1 MLRIVCFHL
10 YNDYSGS
17 PKVFSQVIEGLLQ
30 KGYKVDL
37 YTSNTEGFLS
47 NIEGVDYHL
56 YSYKWTKSK
65 FKTLLL
71 LIYAQLYIF
80 ITSLSFIKQKD
91 VLFYINTICPIGA
104 VLAGKC
110 LKIPV
115 LYHIHEKYV
124 NPNILHKFYEF
135 IWTHFSTHSIFVSK
149 YLQKQYNIQKKN
161 TYVVYNSLSIDFID
175 KIRIKHRTQNSFNVL
190 MVCSLKKYKG
200 IDVYVELA
208 KRMPQCKFEL
218 VLNASNIDIKS
229 YFKNVTIPLNLTIF
243 PAQSSI
249 HDFLYRADL
258 LLNLSIPTMWI
269 ETFGLTLLEAMA
281 YRIPVIGPPVG
292 GPLELIEEGYNGF
305 CVDARD
311 IVSLQDRISH
321 IFDIDNYNKYSMNS
335 YTKSLDFNFSRMI
348 DSVEYVINV
357 IK

>member
-17 PKVFSQVIEGLLQ
+17 PKVLSQVIEGLLQ

-47 NIEGVDYHL
+47 NIEGVEYHM

-65 FKTLLL
+65 FKTLFL
-71 LIYAQLYIF
+71 LIYAQFYIF
-80 ITSLSFIKQKD
+80 IKSFLYIKQKD
-91 VLFYINTICPIGA
+91 IIFYINTICPVGA
-104 VLAGKC
+104 AVAAKC
-110 LKIPV
+110 LKIPFI
-115 LYHIHEKYV
+115 YHIHEKYV
-124 NPNILHKFYEF
+124 NPNILHRFYEF
-135 IWTHFSTHSIFVSK
+135 IWTHFSTHSIFVSE
-149 YLQKQYNIQKKN
+149 YLQKQYNIHKKT
-161 TYVVYNSLSIDFID
+161 TYVVYNSLSVNFINQ
-175 KIRIKHRTQNSFNVL
+175 IRIKDKRFKSFNIL

-200 IDVYVELA
+200 IDQYVELA
-208 KRMPQCKFEL
+208 KKMPQYQFEL
-218 VLNASNIDIKS
+218 VLNGSKVDIET
-229 YFKNVTIPLNLTIF
+229 YFKNVTIPFNLKIF

-292 GPLELIEEGYNGF
+292 GPLELIENGYNGF
-305 CVDARD
+305 CIDARD
-311 IVSLQDRISH
+311 IVSLQDKISH
-321 IFDIDNYNKYSMNS
+321 IFKSDNYNKYSMNS
-335 YTKSLDFNFSRMI
+335 YKKSLKFDFNRMI
-348 DSVEYVINV
+348 DSIEYVIN
-357 IK
+357 II